1 MLTVV
6 RFNSIIINLL
16 SIKILNLNYVKYQFF
31 SFSLFLCY
39 LIDYLIKNN
48 YLGYKFQNYYNRIIK
63 MPIFIILFLII
74 LFY

>member
-1 MLTVV
+1 MLNTN
-6 RFNSIIINLL
+6 FFHFL
-16 SIKILNLNYVKYQFF
+16 F
-31 SFSLFLCY
+31 SFAI

-74 LFY
+74 FILLTLLNYFFDISFIFLNR